1 MCVFS
6 IAMFDYRKV
15 HRVKIVPSF
24 KGGVFP
30 AGVVELQV
38 SQQDEVLVLDY
49 IMDIPSGHLT

>member
-1 MCVFS
+1 MFFS

-15 HRVKIVPSF
+15 HRVKMFPSF
-24 KGGVFP
+24 SGGVFP

-49 IMDIPSGHLT
+49 IMDIPSGYLT